1 MKRKSVTKD
10 IQKMVN
16 RIVKEFQP
24 ERVILFGSHA
34 RGEGGP
40 NSDVDL
46 LIVMPVEGSRRNKAI
61 EIGVALH
68 EGPLV
73 PAAWSPAAGVE
84 HTALRRLVGQ
94 NEISILLLAV
104 LLAPRGVIGQ
114 E

>member
-1 MKRKSVTKD
+1 MRRKSVTKE

-40 NSDVDL
+40 DSDVDL
-46 LIVMPVEGSRRNKAI
+46 LVVIPVEGSKRDKAI

-68 EGPLV
+68 DVRIPKDIIVTTPDEFEWRKEIAGTIER
-73 PAAWSPAAGVE
+73 PAAMEGKTLYAKE
-84 HTALRRLVGQ
+84 
-94 NEISILLLAV
+94 
-104 LLAPRGVIGQ
+104 
-114 E
+114 